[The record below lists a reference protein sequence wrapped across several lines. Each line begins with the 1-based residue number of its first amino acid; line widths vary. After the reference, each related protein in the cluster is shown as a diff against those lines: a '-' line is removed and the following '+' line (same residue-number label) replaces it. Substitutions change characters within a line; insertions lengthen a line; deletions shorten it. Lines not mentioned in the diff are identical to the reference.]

1 MGIQLIYSVA
11 IYCRLSVDD
20 GTNLESMSIAS
31 QKAML
36 TEYVKKQGW
45 KLVDIYVD
53 DGYDGIGYG
62 NQHREV

>member
-1 MGIQLIYSVA
+1 MGIQLLYLVA

-36 TEYVKKQGW
+36 IEYVKKQGW
-45 KLVDIYVD
+45 KLVEIYID
-53 DGYDGIGYG
+53 DGYSGVNFAGV
-62 NQHREV
+62 R